1 MKKNYKKSTIS
12 RRKKKSRILKNKI
25 NKIIRK
31 KKYNQ
36 KGGDA
41 ATDLGGSQVDYWRMS
56 VPGGTGTH
64 GNFGTLIDDVVAV
77 VASSI
82 NTIVDTVHFV
92 KNVMSFKSDMG
103 SEWSHT
109 GSPGCCNP
117 PGM

>member
-12 RRKKKSRILKNKI
+12 RRKKKSRIFKNKK
-25 NKIIRK
+25 NKVK
-31 KKYNQ
+31 KKNIYNQ
-36 KGGDA
+36 NGGNVE
-41 ATDLGGSQVDYWRMS
+41 TELGGSQLDYWRMS
-56 VPGGTGTH
+56 VPSGTGTS
-64 GNFGTLIDDVVAV
+64 GGFGTLIDDVVAV

-103 SEWSHT
+103 TEWSKT
-109 GSPGCCNP
+109 GAPGCCNS